1 MDITP
6 MSMQMVI
13 PRAADATQVQHNLN
27 HAAAAQHDFETMRQ
41 KEAAKLKEQQV
52 QTKDNA
58 DEARIKD
65 DPDRRERQGAYNG
78 GKRRKKNPFAFDEV
92 EEPKEVFAVD
102 PARGHHLDIAM

>member
-41 KEAAKLKEQQV
+41 KEADKLKEQQV
-52 QTKDNA
+52 QNKDNA

-65 DPDRRERQGAYNG
+65 DPDRRQRQGGYG
-78 GKRRKKNPFAFDEV
+78 GGRRRNPFAFG
-92 EEPKEVFAVD
+92 EEQEPENFAVD
-102 PARGHHLDIAM
+102 PARGHNLDIAM